1 LIFCLFA
8 ATQTIQLL
16 FSSVDKQNTMKNTL
30 LILLLCIGQILFGQ
44 SLQKIKVGGS
54 IHGNYAMSINGSSSN
69 QALNI
74 YTPNTFSQYA
84 DSVNKMETGRL
95 TFGISAMGTYAFN
108 KNWELMAGLSY
119 INIGFQRQQR
129 NIGFGDRL
137 HPGIGNGKV
146 TEFSNTEKEVDY
158 HYRYQYIQIPIL
170 FNYQLYKSTDFTK
183 NVKLSMGLSPAILIN
198 HDIKANL
205 RQFVVDNEERFV
217 IDSTGY
223 EGSILGLTLN
233 GGLYVDYKI
242 DKLKVLYVQP
252 MLSFSP
258 FSVSSSPISAN
269 PLFIQL
275 HVGLLFSF
283 DENKR

>member
-1 LIFCLFA
+1 MR
-8 ATQTIQLL
+8 T
-16 FSSVDKQNTMKNTL
+16 
-30 LILLLCIGQILFGQ
+30 ILLLLLCLMAQTTFAQ
-44 SLQKIKVGGS
+44 SLQKIKIGGS
-54 IHGNYAMSINGSSSN
+54 VHANYAMSINSSSSG

-74 YTPNTFSQYA
+74 YTPQTFSSYA
-84 DSVNKMETGRL
+84 DSVRKMETGRL

-108 KNWELMAGLSY
+108 SKWELMAGLSY

-137 HPGIGNGKV
+137 HPGIGTGKL
-146 TEFSNTEKEVDY
+146 TEFSNTEKEIDY
-158 HYRYQYIQIPIL
+158 HYRYQYLQIPVL
-170 FNYQLYKSTDFTK
+170 FNYQIYKADDLAQ
-183 NVKLSMGLSPAILIN
+183 NYKLTMGISPAILLN

-217 IDSTGY
+217 LDSTGY
-223 EGSILGLTLN
+223 EGSILSLTIN
-233 GGLYVDYKI
+233 AGLYYDYKI
-242 DKLKVLYVQP
+242 DKQKVLYIQP
-252 MLSFSP
+252 LVSYSP
-258 FSVSSSPISAN
+258 FSVSSSPVSAN